1 MNRSEI
7 EARVERDRLMADI
20 GRLESR
26 TAGPATG
33 AGVAAID
40 DLRSRADSVLGLW
53 GETAPAPLGFER
65 EADYRR
71 RVLAHVQK
79 HAPAWRGKDF
89 SRTHGDALDF
99 AEETVY
105 ADAARAAYDPA
116 TVPAGQLRAVRERDE
131 VGRLVTRWI
140 GREPI
145 WMDFFMSSG
154 RTGIVNRNAK

>member
-1 MNRSEI
+1 MNRAEI
-7 EARVERDRLMADI
+7 EARVARDRITADI
-20 GRLESR
+20 GRLEAR
-26 TAGPATG
+26 TAGPRDG
-33 AGVAAID
+33 AAVADMD
-40 DLRSRADSVLGLW
+40 DLRARADSVLGLW

-65 EADYRR
+65 EGDYRR

-79 HAPAWRGKDF
+79 HAPRWQGKDF
-89 SRTHGDALDF
+89 SRTHGDALGF
-99 AEETVY
+99 AEEMIY

-116 TVPAGQLRAVRERDE
+116 TVPPGQLRAVRERDE